1 MKSSNKFTKI
11 NGDIFK
17 AFIISASSALENKKE
32 EINALNVFPVP
43 DGDTGANMSM
53 TMGRAANDLRAC
65 ADGASL
71 SEIATKT
78 AKSTL
83 YGARGNSG
91 VITSLFFKGIAN
103 VLSKYDECDG
113 VIFSDA
119 IESGVKSAYTAVD
132 SPAKGTVLTVSAAC
146 AERAKSACA
155 EKNDFQYVL
164 SEIIKAAKVSLK
176 NTVNENPTLKKAGV
190 VDAGAMGLVV
200 ILKSWEKC
208 LENGGAAIETATSAS
223 APEKQSADFAAFDTE
238 DIKYAFCTEF
248 IIKKNAD
255 CGNTNE
261 FKSFL
266 ASIGDSLV
274 FVDDEDIIKVHVHTN
289 DSCLVLQAAQHYG
302 VFENVKIENMRSQH
316 TDKMGIAGGNKTQ
329 EEPKEAIKAYQDL
342 SEPVAVIEEK
352 KNGVVAVCNGDGIT
366 SIFGDLGADFIV
378 SGGQT
383 MNPSTEDIL
392 SAIEQVNAKT
402 VYVLPN
408 NKNIILAATQAS
420 RISDKQ
426 VFVVPTK
433 SIPQGVAAMLNFN
446 PDADGEENFE
456 LMSASIKEVDTI
468 QLTHAAKDSN
478 FDGLKIAEGDL
489 LAIYNDKIIGYDV
502 RPEKTWEKM
511 ARAALEKGKKMI
523 SIYFGSDSNEDEAEK
538 CANVFRKII
547 KNATVDIFDGGQ
559 PVYSFLISAE
569 A

>member
-1 MKSSNKFTKI
+1 MNSKNNFAKI

-17 AFIISASSALENKKE
+17 AFILSSAAALEVKRE

-53 TMGRAANDLRAC
+53 TMGRAESDLSALK
-65 ADGASL
+65 DGAPL
-71 SEIATKT
+71 SEVSVKA

-91 VITSLFFKGIAN
+91 VIISLFFKGISN
-103 VLSKYDECDG
+103 VLSVYDECDG
-113 VIFSDA
+113 VIFADA
-119 IESGVKSAYTAVD
+119 VESGVKSAYTAVD

-146 AERAKSACA
+146 AEAARAACA
-155 EKNDFQYVL
+155 EKNDFSFVL
-164 SEIIKAAKVSLK
+164 DEIIKAAKVSLK
-176 NTVNENPTLKKAGV
+176 NTVNENPVLKKAGV

-200 ILKSWEKC
+200 ILRSWQKC
-208 LENGGAAIETATSAS
+208 LENGGVAVAESAS
-223 APEKQSADFAAFDTE
+223 APTEKKSADFAAFETG

-248 IIKKNAD
+248 IIKKHAD
-255 CGNTNE
+255 CSSTDE
-261 FKSFL
+261 FKRFL
-266 ASIGDSLV
+266 SSIGDSLV
-274 FVDDEDIIKVHVHTN
+274 FVDDDDIIKVHVHTN

-316 TDKMGIAGGNKTQ
+316 TDKIGIESVDSTEQAAQQTLD
-329 EEPKEAIKAYQDL
+329 E
-342 SEPVAVIEEK
+342 EPVAPVIEEK
-352 KNGVVAVCNGDGIT
+352 ENGVVAVCNGDGIT

-392 SAIEQVNAKT
+392 SAIEKVNAKT
-402 VYVLPN
+402 VFVLPN

-420 RISDKQ
+420 NLSDKR
-426 VFVVPTK
+426 VFVVPTR

-446 PDADGEENFE
+446 PDVDGEENFE
-456 LMSASIKEVDTI
+456 VMSDSIKEVDTI

-478 FDGLKIAEGDL
+478 FDGLDIAEGDL

-511 ARAALEKGKKMI
+511 ARAALEKGRSMI
-523 SIYFGSDSNEDEAEK
+523 SIYFGSDSNEDEAER
-538 CANVFRKII
+538 CASVFRRII
-547 KNATVDIFDGGQ
+547 KNATVDIVNGGQ

>member
-1 MKSSNKFTKI
+1 MNSNNRFVKI

-53 TMGRAANDLRAC
+53 TMARAANDLRAC
-65 ADGASL
+65 ADGAPL
-71 SEIATKT
+71 SEISTKA

-113 VIFSDA
+113 LVFSDA
-119 IESGVKSAYTAVD
+119 VESGVKSAYTAVD

-146 AERAKSACA
+146 ADAAKIASS
-155 EKNDFQYVL
+155 EKNEFQYVL
-164 SEIIKAAKVSLK
+164 EEIIKAAKISLK

-208 LENGGAAIETATSAS
+208 LENGGVAIESTAAPSA
-223 APEKQSADFAAFDTE
+223 AERQSADFAAFDTE

-255 CGNTNE
+255 CENTSE

-266 ASIGDSLV
+266 SSIGDSLV

-316 TDKMGIAGGNKTQ
+316 TDKMGLEGENKT
-329 EEPKEAIKAYQDL
+329 EKTSDGEAVKAYKDMT
-342 SEPVAVIEEK
+342 PVLACEK

-366 SIFGDLGADFIV
+366 SIFTDLGADFIV

-392 SAIEQVNAKT
+392 SAIEKVNAEM

-420 RISDKQ
+420 NISDKK
-426 VFVVPTK
+426 VFVVPTR

-456 LMSASIKEVDTI
+456 LMSDSIKEVDTI

-478 FDGLKIAEGDL
+478 FDGLDIAEGDL

-538 CANVFRKII
+538 CANVFRRII
-547 KNATVDIFDGGQ
+547 KNATVDVFDGGQ
-559 PVYSFLISAE
+559 PVYSFLIAAE

>member
-1 MKSSNKFTKI
+1 MSISNRFEKI
-11 NGDIFK
+11 NGDIYK
-17 AFIISASSALENKKE
+17 AFIISASCALESRKE

-53 TMGRAANDLRAC
+53 TMGRAASDLRAC
-65 ADGASL
+65 PDGAPL
-71 SEIATKT
+71 SEIAPKV

-91 VITSLFFKGIAN
+91 VISSLFFKGLSN
-103 VLSKYDECDG
+103 VLSKHEWCDG
-113 VIFSDA
+113 VIFAEA

-146 AERAKSACA
+146 AERAKVACL
-155 EKNDFQYVL
+155 EKNEFQYVL
-164 SEIIKAAKVSLK
+164 EQVIKAAKVSLK
-176 NTVNENPTLKKAGV
+176 NTVNENPTLKAAGV

-200 ILKSWEKC
+200 IISAWAKC
-208 LENGGAAIETATSAS
+208 LENGGRATEADESAGETRAR
-223 APEKQSADFAAFDTE
+223 ADFAAFDTE

-255 CGNTNE
+255 CGGVGE

-266 ASIGDSLV
+266 SSIGDSLV

-289 DSCLVLQAAQHYG
+289 DSCLVLQMAQHYG
-302 VFENVKIENMRSQH
+302 TFENVKIENMRTQH
-316 TDKMGIAGGNKTQ
+316 TDKMGIDAQ
-329 EEPKEAIKAYQDL
+329 EKNEDIKVYKEL
-342 SEPVAVIEEK
+342 SENVCVVCEERK
-352 KNGVVAVCNGDGIT
+352 QNGIVAVCNGDGIT
-366 SIFGDLGADFIV
+366 SIFGDLGADQIV

-392 SAIEQVNAKT
+392 SAIEKVNADT
-402 VYVLPN
+402 VYILPN

-420 RISDKQ
+420 RMSDKS
-426 VFVVPTK
+426 VHVVPTR
-433 SIPQGVAAMLNFN
+433 SIPQGVAAMLNYN
-446 PDADGEENFE
+446 PDADAKENVE
-456 LMSASIKEVDTI
+456 VMSASIGEVDTI

-478 FDGLKIAEGDL
+478 YGGLDIAEGDL

-511 ARAALEKGKKMI
+511 ARAALAKGRSVI
-523 SIYFGSDSNEDEAEK
+523 SIYFGLESSEDEAER
-538 CANVFRKII
+538 CASVFRKII
-547 KNATVDIFDGGQ
+547 KNATVDVFNGGQ
-559 PVYSFLISAE
+559 PVYNFLISAE

>member
-1 MKSSNKFTKI
+1 MNSNNRFEKI
-11 NGDIFK
+11 NGDVFK
-17 AFIISASSALENKKE
+17 AFIISAASALEVKKE

-43 DGDTGANMSM
+43 DGDTGANMSK
-53 TMGRAANDLRAC
+53 TMGRAASDLSALKN
-65 ADGASL
+65 GAPL
-71 SEIATKT
+71 SEVSVKA

-91 VITSLFFKGIAN
+91 VIISLFFKGISN
-103 VLSKYDECDG
+103 VLSKHDECDG
-113 VIFSDA
+113 LAFSDA
-119 IESGVKSAYTAVD
+119 VESGVKSAYTAVD

-146 AERAKSACA
+146 AEAAKVASA
-155 EKNDFQYVL
+155 EKNEFQYVL
-164 SEIIKAAKVSLK
+164 EEIIKAAKVSLK
-176 NTVNENPTLKKAGV
+176 NTVNENPVLKKAGV

-200 ILKSWEKC
+200 ILKSWQKC
-208 LENGGAAIETATSAS
+208 LENGGAAVAEGTTATA
-223 APEKQSADFAAFDTE
+223 EKKSADFAAFETG

-248 IIKKNAD
+248 IIKKHAD
-255 CGNTNE
+255 CSSTDE
-261 FKSFL
+261 FKRFL
-266 ASIGDSLV
+266 SSIGDSLV
-274 FVDDEDIIKVHVHTN
+274 FVDDDDIIKVHDHTN

-316 TDKMGIAGGNKTQ
+316 TDKIGLEREEASNQAQAQPTVNE
-329 EEPKEAIKAYQDL
+329 EEPVLDC
-342 SEPVAVIEEK
+342 EEK
-352 KNGVVAVCNGDGIT
+352 ENGVVAVCNGDGIT
-366 SIFGDLGADFIV
+366 SIFNDLGADFIV

-392 SAIEQVNAKT
+392 SAIERVNAKT
-402 VYVLPN
+402 VFVLPN

-420 RISDKQ
+420 NLSDKR
-426 VFVVPTK
+426 VFVVPTR

-446 PDADGEENFE
+446 PDIDGDENFE
-456 LMSASIKEVDTI
+456 VMSDSIKEVDTI

-478 FDGLKIAEGDL
+478 FDGLDIAEGDL

-511 ARAALEKGKKMI
+511 ARAALEKGRSMI
-523 SIYFGSDSNEDEAEK
+523 SIYFGSDSNEDEAER
-538 CANVFRKII
+538 CASVFRRII
-547 KNATVDIFDGGQ
+547 KNATVDVFDGGQ